1 MLCYHRPRPSP
12 STERQRTVK
21 IAVVGAGSIGTL
33 FSSILY
39 KSGQDVTLV
48 EIRPEVVSSIQE
60 RGLSV
65 TRGDETEV
73 LDVPITSRIE
83 DVPDPDLIMF
93 TVKSYDNVTAA
104 RDCLK
109 IIGDN
114 TTVLTLQNGVGN
126 YETISSV
133 VGEERTCVGTTT
145 FGATMYEP
153 GKTRG
158 TATGEISIG
167 EYAGGITERIN
178 RLADLLRTGGFIV
191 NCVEDVNSLVWTKLA
206 VNVGIN
212 AIGALARL
220 KNGETHSIEP
230 AGEIQ
235 RLAVEEFSAVARAEG
250 IDIDYDGI
258 YRHVVDVTVSAAV
271 TKCSMLQDIERRG
284 RTEVKAINGAIVEGG
299 KRHGIPTPV
308 NLVLTRLVQAEQQ
321 SFGQ

>member
-1 MLCYHRPRPSP
+1 M
-12 STERQRTVK
+12 K

-48 EIRPEVVSSIQE
+48 EIRSEVVSAIQE

-271 TKCSMLQDIERRG
+271 TKCSMLQDIEHRG

-299 KRHGIPTPV
+299 KRHGIPRP
-308 NLVLTRLVQAEQQ
+308 
-321 SFGQ
+321 